1 MPQSKEAVS
10 QSDQP
15 NETGASAIE
24 INEVEINKAAVM
36 AFLEAFSESRFE
48 DALAHMDDDGTWWVA
63 GDTGISGTY
72 SKAAFLELAS
82 GVAGGTRE
90 GIRLTPT
97 GVTAEGSRV
106 AVEALSDGETTA
118 GKRYQNQ
125 YHFLFE
131 FRNGKFTA
139 VREYMDPKHVADVFG
154 V

>member
-1 MPQSKEAVS
+1 MRHSKK
-10 QSDQP
+10 DQDSHAALSEP
-15 NETGASAIE
+15 GTGVIE
-24 INEVEINKAAVM
+24 IKEVEINKAAVM
-36 AFLEAFSESRFE
+36 AFLDAFSESRFE

-82 GVAGGTRE
+82 GVAGGTRK

-97 GVTAEGSRV
+97 GITAEGSRV